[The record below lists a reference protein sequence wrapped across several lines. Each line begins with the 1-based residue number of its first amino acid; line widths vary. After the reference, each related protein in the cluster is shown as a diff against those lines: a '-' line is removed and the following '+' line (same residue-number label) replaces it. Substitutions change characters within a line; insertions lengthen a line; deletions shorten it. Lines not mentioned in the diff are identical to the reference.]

1 MSSSIKN
8 IADTAYLVAVYRAL
22 ETERP
27 DAHFQDPL
35 ARLLAGDRGDELAQ
49 MLGSQQDAA
58 NTFAVRTKIIDELIL
73 QLIEVEG
80 IDTVLNLGA
89 GLDTRPYRLPL
100 PPSVRWIEVDFPDV
114 LSYKEHK
121 LKGKQ
126 PKCSLEL
133 VKLDLN
139 DLALRNALFSKVN
152 EGNQVLVIAE
162 GVLTYLHSGQVAAL
176 AADIHQQPNF
186 RWWLFELLSPL
197 VLQQSQKRFDKYFA
211 AGNATLQFA
220 PEEGAKF
227 FRQYGWH
234 VAQFRSVWEEARRLK
249 RELPL
254 TWLLQL
260 LIPLVAKERWETFSQ
275 RDGVVLLERF

>member
-8 IADTAYLVAVYRAL
+8 IADTAYLVAMYRAL

-35 ARLLAGDRGDELAQ
+35 ARLLAGDRGEELAQ
-49 MLGSQQDAA
+49 LLGSQQDAA
-58 NTFAVRTKIIDELIL
+58 NTFAVRTQVMDELIL
-73 QLIEVEG
+73 QLVQVEG
-80 IDTVLNLGA
+80 IDTVINLGA

-100 PPSVRWIEVDFPDV
+100 PLSLHWIEVDFPDI

-121 LKGKQ
+121 LKREQ
-126 PKCSLEL
+126 PRCTLEL

-139 DLALRNALFSKVN
+139 DLTLRNALFSKVN
-152 EGNQVLVIAE
+152 EGNQVLVITE
-162 GVLTYLHSGQVAAL
+162 GLLTYLHPGQVAAL
-176 AADIHQQPNF
+176 AADLHQQPNF
-186 RWWLFELLSPL
+186 RWWVFELLSPL
-197 VLQQSQKRFDKYFA
+197 VLQQSQKRFNKYFA
-211 AGNATLQFA
+211 AGNAALQFA
-220 PEEGAKF
+220 PEEGAEF

-234 VAQFRSVWEEARRLK
+234 VAQFRSVWDEARRLK

-254 TWLLQL
+254 AWLLQM
-260 LIPLVAKERWETFSQ
+260 LIPLVTKERWETFSQ